1 VAGSPHSGFFNG
13 FQSNPPSPEMNTPP
27 ATPSESDTSAQKTED
42 TTHQNVLPTPLEDD
56 LDFGDVAL
64 GERQPEA
71 CSMEE
76 GCERC
81 Q

>member
-1 VAGSPHSGFFNG
+1 MSTPTDPSATTDATAADATAN
-13 FQSNPPSPEMNTPP
+13 PSPTP
-27 ATPSESDTSAQKTED
+27 A
-42 TTHQNVLPTPLEDD
+42 PLQDD
-56 LDFGDVAL
+56 LDL
-64 GERQPEA
+64 GNVQLNERQPDA

>member
-1 VAGSPHSGFFNG
+1 MSTPTD
-13 FQSNPPSPEMNTPP
+13 PSVPTEAVDSTKSQTPAP
-27 ATPSESDTSAQKTED
+27 A
-42 TTHQNVLPTPLEDD
+42 PLLDD
-56 LDFGDVAL
+56 LDFGDEQL
-64 GERQPEA
+64 GERQGEA

>member
-1 VAGSPHSGFFNG
+1 MSTPTD
-13 FQSNPPSPEMNTPP
+13 PSATTEAVDATASQASAP
-27 ATPSESDTSAQKTED
+27 A
-42 TTHQNVLPTPLEDD
+42 PLLDD
-56 LDFGDVAL
+56 LDFSDVQL
-64 GERQPEA
+64 NERQPEA

>member
-1 VAGSPHSGFFNG
+1 MSTPDD
-13 FQSNPPSPEMNTPP
+13 PS
-27 ATPSESDTSAQKTED
+27 ATTDSVDATASQ
-42 TTHQNVLPTPLEDD
+42 VPTPAPLQDD
-56 LDFGDVAL
+56 LDFSDVQL